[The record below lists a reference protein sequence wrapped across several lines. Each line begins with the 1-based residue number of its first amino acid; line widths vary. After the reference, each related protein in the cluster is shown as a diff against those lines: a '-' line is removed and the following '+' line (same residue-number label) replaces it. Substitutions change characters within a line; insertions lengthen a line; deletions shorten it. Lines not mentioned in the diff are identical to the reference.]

1 MIPYK
6 TDFQTILTWTAAKSK
21 VPSLILNWTFCS
33 FRWCIW
39 LKHLVTVTYL
49 YHLSKMSISFLR
61 THSLPCIIVL
71 SSKSRN
77 KYDEMGQI
85 KSQKKSIRKTGT
97 TVKVEKLFH
106 RIPVR
111 RNIFM
116 KNDKK
121 EIQKTY
127 TTLMAYALMSQARFI
142 VQSSVKKSQFQIWDH
157 FFIYFLPSSVSCKKL
172 RV

>member
-1 MIPYK
+1 
-6 TDFQTILTWTAAKSK
+6 
-21 VPSLILNWTFCS
+21 
-33 FRWCIW
+33 
-39 LKHLVTVTYL
+39 
-49 YHLSKMSISFLR
+49 
-61 THSLPCIIVL
+61 
-71 SSKSRN
+71 
-77 KYDEMGQI
+77 MGQI
-85 KSQKKSIRKTGT
+85 KGQKKSIRKTGT

-142 VQSSVKKSQFQIWDH
+142 VQSSVKKSQFQIGDH
-157 FFIYFLPSSVSCKKL
+157 FFFSNIFQYCFFYTKKPSNFLSEVSQ
-172 RV
+172 

>member
-1 MIPYK
+1 
-6 TDFQTILTWTAAKSK
+6 
-21 VPSLILNWTFCS
+21 
-33 FRWCIW
+33 
-39 LKHLVTVTYL
+39 
-49 YHLSKMSISFLR
+49 
-61 THSLPCIIVL
+61 
-71 SSKSRN
+71 
-77 KYDEMGQI
+77 MGQI

-106 RIPVR
+106 KIPVR

-157 FFIYFLPSSVSCKKL
+157 SFFYFLIRGDRLSDSQWDHLS
-172 RV
+172 